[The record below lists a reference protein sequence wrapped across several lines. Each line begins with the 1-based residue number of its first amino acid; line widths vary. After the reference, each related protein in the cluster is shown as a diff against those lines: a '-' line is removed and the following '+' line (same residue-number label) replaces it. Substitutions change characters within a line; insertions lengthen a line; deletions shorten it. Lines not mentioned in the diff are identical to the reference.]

1 VLSHC
6 WFFGGVSPFT
16 AVSLGLLWGDASA
29 RSIARFGCSAFG
41 CLLNKTSTDPASP
54 MHVGAARR
62 LHQSQ
67 NSLVVF
73 FLFFSFVS
81 GLDFIGGEGSNYPR
95 KFDSAPG
102 TIHPGAPTA
111 PDPFTF
117 IALFPTNF
125 EISVDMSFSSLNL
138 FTLTS
143 FDACSDRA
151 FTNADT
157 SNVNWE
163 RFNPFLVGPWSS
175 GAALSTHS
183 SAASPAL

>member
-1 VLSHC
+1 MGVFPLSRPFHSGC
-6 WFFGGVSPFT
+6 CGVTLRHGALPGLVAVPLGVSLT
-16 AVSLGLLWGDASA
+16 
-29 RSIARFGCSAFG
+29 
-41 CLLNKTSTDPASP
+41 TSTDPASP
-54 MHVGAARR
+54 MHVGAARW

-102 TIHPGAPTA
+102 TIHPGAPTV

>member
-1 VLSHC
+1 MQPFLLGCCGVTLRHGAGPGFVAVPSGAPSNNIPTR
-6 WFFGGVSPFT
+6 GGRRGGFT
-16 AVSLGLLWGDASA
+16 GVK
-29 RSIARFGCSAFG
+29 I
-41 CLLNKTSTDPASP
+41 
-54 MHVGAARR
+54 
-62 LHQSQ
+62 
-67 NSLVVF
+67 SLVVF

-95 KFDSAPG
+95 KFDTAPG

-111 PDPFTF
+111 PGSLYL
-117 IALFPTNF
+117 IALFPTDLK
-125 EISVDMSFSSLNL
+125 ISVDMSFSSLHP

-157 SNVNWE
+157 SDVNRE
-163 RFNPFLVGPWSS
+163 RFNPFLAGSRGS
-175 GAALSTHS
+175 GAALSAHS